1 MDNRP
6 VILLAYANSPDARL
20 EYLATEIEE
29 IQKQLGKRDNQLKIF
44 PVYTATI
51 PKLRQALAEVKDK
64 TVAFMYSGHAGE
76 LQIET
81 AGDALSAIGLANE
94 LSQCPNL
101 KLVLINGCSSR
112 GHIPHLIDRQIPLV
126 IATEAP
132 INDKAATIFSSTFW
146 KEISEDNTVA
156 NAFELGLQN
165 AQNYRTSPI
174 IKITGPGDE
183 VSRSLD
189 TGTAEPGVPW
199 VLRAITP
206 EEAEWSITDSIKAF
220 ENAPDYQTNQLMT
233 ETLYREFAKSDEAI
247 NDMIDFS
254 AARAEIYA
262 KFPQF
267 ITKYIHDLC
276 APPAPQ
282 QDSFQ
287 QSGDSFSQ
295 PDMRRLKKMSDF
307 FKVLKELIKAIT
319 LAEVRELLLR
329 QPKTVLPESL
339 AVLSDQTQPS
349 PYSGMTTSVDGINLL
364 KKTDADDVL
373 VKELLDIDQ
382 RILFAADQF
391 FTETI
396 TRIAKAEKLGAPD
409 YEKMHPKQAG
419 QQCELAEAR
428 LSELLAQLIFI
439 KDYTFITIKNMIVY
453 KDRTQS
459 FPSYGFALSTYKWTD
474 YRQLDPSDSKEKK
487 PTQSAPD
494 NHCILVIP
502 KTGDESQELTNL
514 HYLNLSPFLIDNNV
528 LYDKAQIPNISF
540 CDDLLP
546 EQIVYKTFYGP
557 TNLEYVIHKQS
568 PNIITQRFYQNLR
581 AQFDH
586 FGKLLGSKI
595 AV

>member
-6 VILLAYANSPDARL
+6 VILLAFANSPDARL
-20 EYLATEIEE
+20 EYLATEIAE
-29 IQKQLGKRDNQLKIF
+29 IQSQLGKRDNQLKIF
-44 PVYTATI
+44 PIYTATI
-51 PKLRQALAEVKDK
+51 PKLRQALTEVKDK

-76 LQIET
+76 LQIEM

-112 GHIPHLIDRQIPLV
+112 GHIPHLIDKHIPLV

-146 KEISEDNTVA
+146 KEMSEDNTVA

-165 AQNYRTSPI
+165 AQNYRNATI
-174 IKITGPGDE
+174 VKIAGPGDDI
-183 VSRSLD
+183 SRSLD
-189 TGTAEPGVPW
+189 TGAAEPGVPW
-199 VLRAITP
+199 ILRTSTP

-220 ENAPDYQTNQLMT
+220 EQAPDFQTNQLLT

-247 NDMIDFS
+247 DDMIDFS

-276 APPAPQ
+276 APPAPR
-282 QDSFQ
+282 QDSFLQ
-287 QSGDSFSQ
+287 ADDSFTK
-295 PDMRRLKKMSDF
+295 PDMRRLKKMGDF
-307 FKVLKELIKAIT
+307 FKVLKELTKAIT

-329 QPKTVLPESL
+329 QPQVELPKSL
-339 AVLSDQTQPS
+339 VTLGTQTQQS
-349 PYSGMTTSVDGINLL
+349 PYSSMTTSVDGINLL
-364 KKTDADDVL
+364 KRTGTDDVL
-373 VKELLDIDQ
+373 VRELLAIDQ
-382 RILFAADQF
+382 RVLLAADQF
-391 FTETI
+391 FTDTI
-396 TRIAKAEKLGAPD
+396 TRIAKSENPSAPD
-409 YEKMHPKQAG
+409 YAKMHPKQAS

-428 LSELLAQLIFI
+428 LSDLLAQLIFI

-453 KDRTQS
+453 KDRTRAL
-459 FPSYGFALSTYKWTD
+459 PSYGFALSTYKWTD
-474 YRQLDPSDSKEKK
+474 YRQLDPLDTKEKK

-502 KTGDESQELTNL
+502 KTGDELQELNNL

-540 CDDLLP
+540 CDNLLP
-546 EQIVYKTFYGP
+546 EQMVYKTFYVP
-557 TNLEYVIHKQS
+557 TTSEYVIHKQS
-568 PNIITQRFYQNLR
+568 ASVATQRFYQNLR

-586 FGKLLGSKI
+586 FGTLLGSKI

>member
-1 MDNRP
+1 MDRKP
-6 VILLAYANSPDARL
+6 VIVLAYANNPDARL

-29 IQKQLGKRDNQLKIF
+29 IQKHLGKRDDKLKIL
-44 PVYTATI
+44 PIYTATI
-51 PKLRQALAEVKDK
+51 PKLRQALSEVKDN

-101 KLVLINGCSSR
+101 RLVLINGCSSR
-112 GHIPHLIDRQIPLV
+112 GHIPLLIDKQIPLV

-156 NAFELGLQN
+156 NAFELGLHN
-165 AQNYRTSPI
+165 AQNYRTLPI
-174 IKITGPGDE
+174 LKITGPGDE
-183 VSRSLD
+183 ISRSLD
-189 TGTAEPGVPW
+189 TGAAEPGVPW
-199 VLRAITP
+199 VLRASAP
-206 EEAEWSITDSIKAF
+206 EEAEWSITDTIKAF
-220 ENAPDYQTNQLMT
+220 EKAPDFQTNQLLT

-267 ITKYIHDLC
+267 ITKYVHDLC
-276 APPAPQ
+276 APPAPRQ
-282 QDSFQ
+282 ESFLQADDSFTR
-287 QSGDSFSQ
+287 
-295 PDMRRLKKMSDF
+295 PDMRRLKKMADF

-329 QPKTVLPESL
+329 KPQVVLPESL
-339 AVLSDQTQPS
+339 ALLGSQTQAS
-349 PYSGMTTSVDGINLL
+349 PLSSVRISVDGIDLL
-364 KKTDADDVL
+364 KKTNADDVL
-373 VKELLDIDQ
+373 VRQLLDIDQ
-382 RILFAADQF
+382 QVLFAADRF
-391 FTETI
+391 FTDTSA
-396 TRIAKAEKLGAPD
+396 RIAKAEKLGAPD

-428 LSELLAQLIFI
+428 LSALLTQLTFL

-453 KDRTQS
+453 KNRTQS

-474 YRQLDPSDSKEKK
+474 YRQLDPSDTKEKK

-502 KTGDESQELTNL
+502 KTGDESKELNNL

-540 CDDLLP
+540 CDNLLP
-546 EQIVYKTFYGP
+546 EQMVYKTFYVP
-557 TNLEYVIHKQS
+557 SSSEYVIHNQS
-568 PNIITQRFYQNLR
+568 ANEATRRFYQNLR

-586 FGKLLGSKI
+586 FGTLLGSKI

>member
-1 MDNRP
+1 M
-6 VILLAYANSPDARL
+6 
-20 EYLATEIEE
+20 
-29 IQKQLGKRDNQLKIF
+29 
-44 PVYTATI
+44 
-51 PKLRQALAEVKDK
+51 
-64 TVAFMYSGHAGE
+64 AFMYSGHAGE

-81 AGDALSAIGLANE
+81 AGDALSAVGLANE

-101 KLVLINGCSSR
+101 KLALINGCSSR
-112 GHIPHLIDRQIPLV
+112 GHIPYLIDRNIPLV

-132 INDKAATIFSSTFW
+132 IGDKAATIFSTTFW
-146 KEISEDNTVA
+146 KEMSEDNTVS
-156 NAFELGLQN
+156 NAFELGLRN
-165 AQNYRTSPI
+165 AQNYRTTSTLV
-174 IKITGPGDE
+174 KIAGLGDE

-189 TGTAEPGVPW
+189 TGNAQAGVPW
-199 VLRAITP
+199 VLRASTP
-206 EEAEWSITDSIKAF
+206 EAREWSVTDSIKTFA
-220 ENAPDYQTNQLMT
+220 NAPDYQINQLLT
-233 ETLYREFAKSDEAI
+233 GTLYRELAQSDEAI
-247 NDMIDFS
+247 NDLPDFN
-254 AARAEIYA
+254 AARPEIYA

-287 QSGDSFSQ
+287 QAGDTFSQ
-295 PDMRRLKKMSDF
+295 PDMRRLKKMADF
-307 FKVLKELIKAIT
+307 FKVLKELVKAIT
-319 LAEVRELLLR
+319 LAELRELLLR
-329 QPKTVLPESL
+329 QPTIELPENL
-339 AVLSDQTQPS
+339 AVLSDQMKP
-349 PYSGMTTSVDGINLL
+349 SGMVTSMDGINLL

-373 VKELLDIDQ
+373 VKELLHCDQ
-382 RILFAADQF
+382 RVLLAADQF
-391 FTETI
+391 FTDTI
-396 TRIAKAEKLGAPD
+396 ARIAKAEQLGAPD
-409 YEKMHPKQAG
+409 YETMHPKQTG

-474 YRQLDPSDSKEKK
+474 YRQLDPSDTKEKK

-502 KTGDESQELTNL
+502 KTGDESKELTNL

-540 CDDLLP
+540 CVNLLP
-546 EQIVYKTFYGP
+546 EQIVYKTFYVP
-557 TNLEYVIHKQS
+557 TNSEYVIHKQS
-568 PNIITQRFYQNLR
+568 TNVATQRFYQNLR

-586 FGKLLGSKI
+586 FGTLLGSKT